1 MIMHSRKQVAAVL
14 DQILDKQEVVQEI
27 EPQIVEEYKRLNE
40 KCEQV
45 ICRIKDRKKRLATK
59 ES

>member
-1 MIMHSRKQVAAVL
+1 MHSRKQVAAVL
-14 DQILDKQEVVQEI
+14 DQILDSEEVSQEI
-27 EPQIVEEYKRLNE
+27 EPETVKEYKRLNE
-40 KCEQV
+40 KCDQV